1 MVLYRRRREC
11 RKDCRHPE
19 AKRMGAAA
27 MELEGNGAQ
36 GPPRRTAVP
45 QAEARR
51 AHRQCRARPSFMI
64 PNAAVALEQTAD
76 FVADVAVYQTFS
88 TTSPEANRL
97 RNRSDRR

>member
-1 MVLYRRRREC
+1 
-11 RKDCRHPE
+11 
-19 AKRMGAAA
+19 
-27 MELEGNGAQ
+27 
-36 GPPRRTAVP
+36 
-45 QAEARR
+45 
-51 AHRQCRARPSFMI
+51 MI